1 MSLLQNFPERLEQ
14 FIKTAQ
20 KKELQK
26 IQLKKNNN

>member
-20 KKELQK
+20 KKRITKNSTQK
-26 IQLKKNNN
+26 E